1 MSSRFFLLLFFPFT
15 FSLGFSQNTIKN
27 GTFKGNT
34 KKTKL
39 FKKSDSKLL
48 NKKGEFTIQ
57 SRYNRR
63 VKKSL
68 IDFNGQ
74 YRMQHIY
81 LSSGLTF
88 MFPQNFDNS
97 NDYKRRGRMGV
108 LFEAGA
114 YYIFEN
120 GGNIF
125 NYLDYGL
132 GFKRLAGSQFINVR
146 EKSIFKQNYLSGNV
160 NLNNIWQ
167 LSDKKFLQSSI
178 GANMDLRVSQFEEP
192 KPLNTDQLI
201 FSFHLKVGYGIKISK
216 TLFVIPTVETPLINV
231 KKWEDG
237 KSTYGIFDSRYRPFL
252 FKLRFIWL
260 KNLGKGDCPPVPTN
274 PDDEINKRN
283 YMQ

>member
-68 IDFNGQ
+68 VDFNGQ

-81 LSSGLTF
+81 LSSGFTF

-97 NDYKRRGRMGV
+97 NDYKRRGR
-108 LFEAGA
+108 
-114 YYIFEN
+114 
-120 GGNIF
+120 
-125 NYLDYGL
+125 
-132 GFKRLAGSQFINVR
+132 
-146 EKSIFKQNYLSGNV
+146 KS
-160 NLNNIWQ
+160 
-167 LSDKKFLQSSI
+167 
-178 GANMDLRVSQFEEP
+178 
-192 KPLNTDQLI
+192 
-201 FSFHLKVGYGIKISK
+201 
-216 TLFVIPTVETPLINV
+216 
-231 KKWEDG
+231 
-237 KSTYGIFDSRYRPFL
+237 
-252 FKLRFIWL
+252 
-260 KNLGKGDCPPVPTN
+260 
-274 PDDEINKRN
+274 
-283 YMQ
+283 